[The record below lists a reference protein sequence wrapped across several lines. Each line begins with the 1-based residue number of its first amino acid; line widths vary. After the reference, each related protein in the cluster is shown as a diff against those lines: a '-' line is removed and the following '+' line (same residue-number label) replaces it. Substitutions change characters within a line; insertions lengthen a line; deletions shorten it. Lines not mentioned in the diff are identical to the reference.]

1 MKRPRLLIRSTRKL
15 LFNPL
20 MSPCKGSKRA
30 LISPSGYYIK
40 RKEDYIMLRIEI
52 ETGNAA
58 FEHPDQLD
66 RILENVS
73 KRINEGQTEG
83 KLRDINGNT
92 VGFFNLN

>member
-1 MKRPRLLIRSTRKL
+1 
-15 LFNPL
+15 
-20 MSPCKGSKRA
+20 
-30 LISPSGYYIK
+30 
-40 RKEDYIMLRIEI
+40 MLRIEI